1 MKDKRPNGMDTDTII
16 LFLVFCNYR
25 TKQENTDTSVLKTP
39 GYWFESNHLYFRD
52 VAQLA
57 EQVIVPVLIF

>member
-1 MKDKRPNGMDTDTII
+1 M
-16 LFLVFCNYR
+16 
-25 TKQENTDTSVLKTP
+25 DTSVLQTP